1 MCSSL
6 GYHTFSIA
14 YVNGKLS
21 IEALSCWSALKLW
34 ISMFEVHTN
43 MHKSVCETIPLE
55 GPEVLCRCAFGVKG
69 GIEVGGLRKD
79 WSIGRAR
86 RCNLWGRML
95 AYGGVKGPCY
105 YFVLSMVAVPHV
117 QQSQKH
123 SGFIPRSGKGEKTMK
138 RKRNRGK
145 EK

>member
-21 IEALSCWSALKLW
+21 IEALSCWLALKLW
-34 ISMFEVHTN
+34 ISMFEVHIN

-86 RCNLWGRML
+86 WCNLWGRML
-95 AYGGVKGPCY
+95 AYGGVMLLLCTFNGGCSSCSTKSKALWFYSSFWKG
-105 YFVLSMVAVPHV
+105 
-117 QQSQKH
+117 
-123 SGFIPRSGKGEKTMK
+123 
-138 RKRNRGK
+138 
-145 EK
+145 

>member
-21 IEALSCWSALKLW
+21 IEALSCWLALKLW
-34 ISMFEVHTN
+34 ISMFEVHIN

-79 WSIGRAR
+79 GPLEELGGAICGGECWPMEVFKGHATTLHFQWWLFLMFNKVKSTLVLFLVLERVR
-86 RCNLWGRML
+86 R
-95 AYGGVKGPCY
+95 
-105 YFVLSMVAVPHV
+105 
-117 QQSQKH
+117 Q
-123 SGFIPRSGKGEKTMK
+123 
-138 RKRNRGK
+138 
-145 EK
+145 

>member
-1 MCSSL
+1 
-6 GYHTFSIA
+6 
-14 YVNGKLS
+14 
-21 IEALSCWSALKLW
+21 
-34 ISMFEVHTN
+34 MFEVHIN

-69 GIEVGGLRKD
+69 GIEVGGLRMD

-95 AYGGVKGPCY
+95 AYGGVQGPCY
-105 YFVLSMVAVPHV
+105 YFALSMVAVPHV

-123 SGFIPRSGKGEKTMK
+123 SVVLSLILERV
-138 RKRNRGK
+138 RRQ
-145 EK
+145 